1 MAPPDT
7 ISRVES
13 VNEDD
18 SVEKSNSE
26 LNRQLLEVQWNQD
39 EEKHIL
45 RRLDFYLIPLVMVMF
60 FTLNLDRGNISNA
73 LTDNLMG
80 DLSITQE
87 TVNTGNSLVY
97 VGICIGDIPANLLI
111 QKVGADIWL
120 PCQLLAWGLVATF
133 QAFIKNRSGFLATR
147 FLLGLCESG
156 FIPGTLWY
164 LTKWYTKRE
173 LGKRTVLFFIGSY
186 TANLLNGLI
195 AYGLLRLRGRCGLA
209 GWQWLFLI
217 GSFILCSGRDI
228 LLTSSQDGLATLT
241 VGITTLFL
249 LPRDPT
255 RGNSI
260 IKLPLSTFTKRETD
274 ILLGRIV
281 RDNPYNTDPR
291 DAHLSQF
298 QIVVSVLTDW
308 KVWMH
313 CSMALLGLQYSA
325 PLGTYSPSII
335 KSFGYGTF
343 NSNLLV
349 MPNSALLI
357 ITTFTLSWWS
367 DRANSRSIPIIFAAL
382 WLLTGLI
389 VLDTL
394 PHNHSN
400 WTFYAFLVFTGG
412 SPSWHPL
419 NVAWL
424 QANQPT
430 PRRRAIAVALY
441 MAMTNLSAVPASHIF
456 QARDK
461 PYYHDG
467 FKILFIM
474 AAMAIALMV
483 AMRGAYMWLNGR
495 IERGKGT
502 LEGGEVD
509 RGFRYQL

>member
-1 MAPPDT
+1 MGPTNDITA
-7 ISRVES
+7 RV
-13 VNEDD
+13 D
-18 SVEKSNSE
+18 SVDEDPTEKSNSE
-26 LNRQLLEVQWNQD
+26 LNKRLLAVEWHED
-39 EEKHIL
+39 EEKQIL
-45 RRLDFYLIPLVMVMF
+45 KRLDFYLIPLVMIMF

-73 LTDNLMG
+73 LTDNMMK
-80 DLSITQE
+80 DLSMNQE
-87 TVNTGNSLVY
+87 IVNTGNSLVY
-97 VGICIGDIPANLLI
+97 VGICIGDIPANLMI

-133 QAFIKNRSGFLATR
+133 QAFIKNKSGFLATR

-195 AYGLLRLRGRCGLA
+195 AYGLLRLRGRAGLT

-217 GSFILCSGRDI
+217 
-228 LLTSSQDGLATLT
+228 DGLATLT
-241 VGITTLFL
+241 VGIATLFL
-249 LPRDPT
+249 LPRDPS

-260 IKLPLSTFTKRETD
+260 IKLPLSSFTPRESE
-274 ILLGRIV
+274 ILLGRLV

-291 DAHLSQF
+291 DSHLSQF

-308 KVWMH
+308 KVWAH
-313 CSMALLGLQYSA
+313 CSMALLGLEYS
-325 PLGTYSPSII
+325 PPIGTYSPSII
-335 KSFGYGTF
+335 KSFGFGTF

-367 DRANSRSIPIIFAAL
+367 DKVNSRSIPIMFAAV
-382 WLLTGLI
+382 WLLVGLI

-394 PHNHSN
+394 PHTKSN

-424 QANQPT
+424 NANQPT

-456 QARDK
+456 QASDK
-461 PYYHDG
+461 PYYHNG
-467 FKILFIM
+467 FKVLFIM
-474 AAMAIALMV
+474 AAMAISVMV
-483 AMRGAYMWLNGR
+483 AMRFAYQWLNRR
-495 IERGKGT
+495 IEEGKGT
-502 LEGGEVD
+502 VEGGEVD

>member
-1 MAPPDT
+1 MSGTMAPTDDIT
-7 ISRVES
+7 SRV
-13 VNEDD
+13 D
-18 SVEKSNSE
+18 SVDEDPTEKSNSE
-26 LNRQLLEVQWNQD
+26 LNKRLLAVEWHED
-39 EEKHIL
+39 EEKRIL
-45 RRLDFYLIPLVMVMF
+45 RRLDFYLIPLVMIMF
-60 FTLNLDRGNISNA
+60 FTLNLDRGNIGNA
-73 LTDNLMG
+73 LTDNMMG
-80 DLSITQE
+80 DLSMNQE
-87 TVNTGNSLVY
+87 SVNTGNSLVY
-97 VGICIGDIPANLLI
+97 VGICIGDIPANLMI

-133 QAFIKNRSGFLATR
+133 QAFIKNKSGFLATR

-195 AYGLLRLRGRCGLA
+195 AYGLLRLRGRAGLA

-217 GSFILCSGRDI
+217 
-228 LLTSSQDGLATLT
+228 DGLATLT
-241 VGITTLFL
+241 VGIATLFL
-249 LPRDPT
+249 LPRDPS

-260 IKLPLSTFTKRETD
+260 IKLPLSSFTPRESE
-274 ILLGRIV
+274 ILLGRLV

-291 DAHLSQF
+291 DSHLSQF

-308 KVWMH
+308 KVWAH
-313 CSMALLGLQYSA
+313 CSMALLGLEYS
-325 PLGTYSPSII
+325 PPIGTYSPSII
-335 KSFGYGTF
+335 KSFGFGTF

-367 DRANSRSIPIIFAAL
+367 DKVNSRSIPIMFAAV
-382 WLLTGLI
+382 WLLIGLI

-394 PHNHSN
+394 PHTKSN

-424 QANQPT
+424 NANQPT

-456 QARDK
+456 QASDK
-461 PYYHDG
+461 PYYHKG
-467 FKILFIM
+467 FKVLFIM
-474 AAMAIALMV
+474 AAMAISVMV
-483 AMRGAYMWLNGR
+483 AMRFAYQWLNRR
-495 IERGKGT
+495 IEEGKGT
-502 LEGGEVD
+502 VEGGEVD

>member
-1 MAPPDT
+1 MGPTNDITA
-7 ISRVES
+7 RV
-13 VNEDD
+13 D
-18 SVEKSNSE
+18 SVDEDPTEKSNSE
-26 LNRQLLEVQWNQD
+26 LNKRLLAVEWHED

-45 RRLDFYLIPLVMVMF
+45 RRLDFYLIPLVMIMF

-73 LTDNLMG
+73 LTDNMMK
-80 DLSITQE
+80 DLSINQE
-87 TVNTGNSLVY
+87 IVNTGSSLVY
-97 VGICIGDIPANLLI
+97 VGICIGDIPANLMI

-133 QAFIKNRSGFLATR
+133 QAFIKNKSGFLATR

-195 AYGLLRLRGRCGLA
+195 AYGLLRLRGRAGLT

-217 GSFILCSGRDI
+217 
-228 LLTSSQDGLATLT
+228 DGLATLT
-241 VGITTLFL
+241 VGIATLFL
-249 LPRDPT
+249 LPRDPS

-260 IKLPLSTFTKRETD
+260 IKLPLSSFTPRESE
-274 ILLGRIV
+274 ILLGRLV

-291 DAHLSQF
+291 DSHLSQY

-308 KVWMH
+308 KVWAH
-313 CSMALLGLQYSA
+313 CSMALLGLEYS
-325 PLGTYSPSII
+325 PPIGTYSPSII
-335 KSFGYGTF
+335 KSFGFGTF

-367 DRANSRSIPIIFAAL
+367 DKVNSRSIPIMFAAV
-382 WLLTGLI
+382 WLLVGLI

-394 PHNHSN
+394 PHTKSN

-424 QANQPT
+424 SANQPT

-456 QARDK
+456 QESDK
-461 PYYHDG
+461 PYYHNG
-467 FKILFIM
+467 FKVLFIM
-474 AAMAIALMV
+474 AAMAISVMV
-483 AMRGAYMWLNGR
+483 AMRFAYQWLNRR
-495 IERGKGT
+495 IEEGKGT
-502 LEGGEVD
+502 VEGGEVD

>member
-1 MAPPDT
+1 MAPTDDIT
-7 ISRVES
+7 SRV
-13 VNEDD
+13 D
-18 SVEKSNSE
+18 SVDEDPTEKSNSE
-26 LNRQLLEVQWNQD
+26 LNKRLLAVEWHED
-39 EEKHIL
+39 EEKRIL
-45 RRLDFYLIPLVMVMF
+45 RRLDFYLIPLVMIMF
-60 FTLNLDRGNISNA
+60 FTLNLDRGNIGNA
-73 LTDNLMG
+73 LTDNMMG
-80 DLSITQE
+80 DLSMNQE
-87 TVNTGNSLVY
+87 SVNTGNSLVY
-97 VGICIGDIPANLLI
+97 VGICIGDIPANLMI

-133 QAFIKNRSGFLATR
+133 QAFIKNKSGFLATR

-195 AYGLLRLRGRCGLA
+195 AYGLLRLRGRAGLA

-217 GSFILCSGRDI
+217 
-228 LLTSSQDGLATLT
+228 DGLATLT
-241 VGITTLFL
+241 VGIATLFL
-249 LPRDPT
+249 LPRDPS

-260 IKLPLSTFTKRETD
+260 IKLPLSSFTPRESE
-274 ILLGRIV
+274 ILLGRLV

-291 DAHLSQF
+291 DSHLSQF

-308 KVWMH
+308 KVWAH
-313 CSMALLGLQYSA
+313 CSMALLGLEYS
-325 PLGTYSPSII
+325 PPIGTYSPSII
-335 KSFGYGTF
+335 KSFGFGTF

-367 DRANSRSIPIIFAAL
+367 DKVNSRSIPIMFAAV
-382 WLLTGLI
+382 WLLIGLI

-394 PHNHSN
+394 PHTKSN

-424 QANQPT
+424 NANQPT

-456 QARDK
+456 QASDK
-461 PYYHDG
+461 PYYHKG
-467 FKILFIM
+467 FKVLFIM
-474 AAMAIALMV
+474 AAMAISVMV
-483 AMRGAYMWLNGR
+483 AMRFAYLWLNRR
-495 IERGKGT
+495 IEEGKGT
-502 LEGGEVD
+502 VEGGEVD

>member
-1 MAPPDT
+1 MAPTDDIT
-7 ISRVES
+7 SRV
-13 VNEDD
+13 D
-18 SVEKSNSE
+18 SVDEDPTEKSNSE
-26 LNRQLLEVQWNQD
+26 LNKRLLAVEWHED
-39 EEKHIL
+39 EEKRIL
-45 RRLDFYLIPLVMVMF
+45 RRLDFYLIPLVMIMF
-60 FTLNLDRGNISNA
+60 FTLNLDRGNIGNA
-73 LTDNLMG
+73 LTDNMMG
-80 DLSITQE
+80 DLSMNQE
-87 TVNTGNSLVY
+87 SVNTGNSLVY
-97 VGICIGDIPANLLI
+97 VGICIGDIPANLMI

-133 QAFIKNRSGFLATR
+133 QAFIKNKSGFLATR

-195 AYGLLRLRGRCGLA
+195 AYGLLRLRGRAGLA

-217 GSFILCSGRDI
+217 
-228 LLTSSQDGLATLT
+228 DGLATLT
-241 VGITTLFL
+241 VGIATLFL
-249 LPRDPT
+249 LPRDPS

-260 IKLPLSTFTKRETD
+260 IKLPLSSFTPRESE
-274 ILLGRIV
+274 ILLGRLV

-291 DAHLSQF
+291 DSHLSQF

-308 KVWMH
+308 KVWAH
-313 CSMALLGLQYSA
+313 CSMALLGLEYS
-325 PLGTYSPSII
+325 PPIGTYSPSII
-335 KSFGYGTF
+335 KSFGFGTF

-357 ITTFTLSWWS
+357 VTTFTLSWWS
-367 DRANSRSIPIIFAAL
+367 DKVNSRSIPIMFAAV
-382 WLLTGLI
+382 WLLIGLI

-394 PHNHSN
+394 PHTKSN

-424 QANQPT
+424 NANQPT

-456 QARDK
+456 QASDK
-461 PYYHDG
+461 PYYHKG
-467 FKILFIM
+467 FKVLFIM
-474 AAMAIALMV
+474 AAMAISVMV
-483 AMRGAYMWLNGR
+483 AMRFAYQWLNRR
-495 IERGKGT
+495 IEEGKGT
-502 LEGGEVD
+502 VEGGEVD

>member
-1 MAPPDT
+1 MGPTNDITA
-7 ISRVES
+7 RV
-13 VNEDD
+13 D
-18 SVEKSNSE
+18 SVDEDPTEKSNSE
-26 LNRQLLEVQWNQD
+26 LNKRLLAVEWHEG
-39 EEKHIL
+39 EEKQIL
-45 RRLDFYLIPLVMVMF
+45 RRLDFYLIPLVMIMF

-73 LTDNLMG
+73 LTDNMMK
-80 DLSITQE
+80 DLSMNQE
-87 TVNTGNSLVY
+87 IVNTGNSLVY
-97 VGICIGDIPANLLI
+97 VGICIGDIPANLMI

-133 QAFIKNRSGFLATR
+133 QAFIKNKSGFLATR

-195 AYGLLRLRGRCGLA
+195 AYGLLRLRGRAGLT

-217 GSFILCSGRDI
+217 
-228 LLTSSQDGLATLT
+228 DGLATLT
-241 VGITTLFL
+241 VGIATLFL
-249 LPRDPT
+249 LPRDPS

-260 IKLPLSTFTKRETD
+260 IKLPLSSFTPRESE
-274 ILLGRIV
+274 ILLGRLV

-291 DAHLSQF
+291 DSHLSQF

-308 KVWMH
+308 KVWAH
-313 CSMALLGLQYSA
+313 CSMALLGLEYS
-325 PLGTYSPSII
+325 PPIGTYSPSII
-335 KSFGYGTF
+335 KSFGFGTF

-367 DRANSRSIPIIFAAL
+367 DKVNSRSIPIMFAAV
-382 WLLTGLI
+382 WLLIGLI

-394 PHNHSN
+394 PHTKSN

-424 QANQPT
+424 NANQPT

-456 QARDK
+456 QASDK
-461 PYYHDG
+461 PYYHNG
-467 FKILFIM
+467 FKVLFIM
-474 AAMAIALMV
+474 AAMAISVMV
-483 AMRGAYMWLNGR
+483 AMRFAYQWLNRR
-495 IERGKGT
+495 IEEGKGT
-502 LEGGEVD
+502 VEGGEVD

>member
-1 MAPPDT
+1 MAPTNDV
-7 ISRVES
+7 ISRVDS
-13 VNEDD
+13 ISDEDPT
-18 SVEKSNSE
+18 EKSNSE
-26 LNRQLLEVQWNQD
+26 LNKRLLAIEWHED
-39 EEKHIL
+39 EEKKIL

-73 LTDNLMG
+73 LTDNMMA

-87 TVNTGNSLVY
+87 IVNTGNSLVY
-97 VGICIGDIPANLLI
+97 VGICIGDIPANIMI
-111 QKVGADIWL
+111 QKIGADIWL

-133 QAFIKNRSGFLATR
+133 QTFIKNKSGFLATR

-173 LGKRTVLFFIGSY
+173 LGKRTVLFFTGSY
-186 TANLLNGLI
+186 LANLLNGLI
-195 AYGLLRLRGRCGLA
+195 AYGLLRLRGRAGLA
-209 GWQWLFLI
+209 GWQWLFLV
-217 GSFILCSGRDI
+217 
-228 LLTSSQDGLATLT
+228 DGLATLT
-241 VGITTLFL
+241 VGITSLFL
-249 LPRDPT
+249 LPRDPS

-260 IKLPLSTFTKRETD
+260 VKLPLSSFTPRESE

-291 DAHLSQF
+291 DSHLSQF
-298 QIVVSVLTDW
+298 QILVSVLTDW
-308 KVWMH
+308 KVWAH
-313 CSMALLGLQYSA
+313 CSMALLGLEYS
-325 PLGTYSPSII
+325 PPIGTYSPSII
-335 KSFGYGTF
+335 KSFGFGTF

-367 DRANSRSIPIIFAAL
+367 DKVNSRSIPIIFAAI
-382 WLLTGLI
+382 WLLIGLI

-394 PHNHSN
+394 PHTKSH

-424 QANQPT
+424 NANQPT

-456 QARDK
+456 QASDK
-461 PYYHDG
+461 PYYHKG

-474 AAMAIALMV
+474 AALAISVMV
-483 AMRGAYMWLNGR
+483 AMRFAYRWLNGR
-495 IERGKGT
+495 IEEGKGT
-502 LEGGEVD
+502 LEGGELD

>member
-1 MAPPDT
+1 MAPTDDIT
-7 ISRVES
+7 SRV
-13 VNEDD
+13 D
-18 SVEKSNSE
+18 SVDEDPTEKSNSE
-26 LNRQLLEVQWNQD
+26 LNKRLLAVEWHED
-39 EEKHIL
+39 EEKRIL
-45 RRLDFYLIPLVMVMF
+45 RRLDFYLIPLVMIMF
-60 FTLNLDRGNISNA
+60 FTLNLDRGNIGNA
-73 LTDNLMG
+73 LTDNMMG
-80 DLSITQE
+80 DLSMNQE
-87 TVNTGNSLVY
+87 SVNTGNSLVY
-97 VGICIGDIPANLLI
+97 VGICIGDIPANLMI

-133 QAFIKNRSGFLATR
+133 QAFIKNKSGFLATR

-195 AYGLLRLRGRCGLA
+195 AYGLLRLRGRAGLA

-217 GSFILCSGRDI
+217 
-228 LLTSSQDGLATLT
+228 DGLATLT
-241 VGITTLFL
+241 VGIATLFL
-249 LPRDPT
+249 LPRDPS

-260 IKLPLSTFTKRETD
+260 IKLPLSSFTPRESE
-274 ILLGRIV
+274 ILLGRLV

-291 DAHLSQF
+291 DSHLSQF

-308 KVWMH
+308 KVWAH
-313 CSMALLGLQYSA
+313 CSMALLGLEYS
-325 PLGTYSPSII
+325 PPIGTYSPSII
-335 KSFGYGTF
+335 KSFGFGTF

-367 DRANSRSIPIIFAAL
+367 DKVNSRSIPIMFAAV
-382 WLLTGLI
+382 WLLIGLI

-394 PHNHSN
+394 PHTKSN

-424 QANQPT
+424 NANQPT

-456 QARDK
+456 QASDK
-461 PYYHDG
+461 PYYHKG
-467 FKILFIM
+467 FKVLFIM
-474 AAMAIALMV
+474 AAMAISVMV
-483 AMRGAYMWLNGR
+483 AMRFAYQWLNRR
-495 IERGKGT
+495 IEEGKGT
-502 LEGGEVD
+502 VEGERWIEGLGISCE
-509 RGFRYQL
+509 GW

>member
-1 MAPPDT
+1 MAPTDDIT
-7 ISRVES
+7 SRIDS
-13 VNEDD
+13 VNDEDPT
-18 SVEKSNSE
+18 EKSNSE
-26 LNRQLLEVQWNQD
+26 LNKRLLAVEWNED

-45 RRLDFYLIPLVMVMF
+45 KRLDFYLIPLVMVMF

-73 LTDNLMG
+73 LTDNMMK
-80 DLSITQE
+80 DLHMTQE
-87 TVNTGNSLVY
+87 MVNTGNSLVY
-97 VGICIGDIPANLLI
+97 VGICIGDIPANIMI
-111 QKVGADIWL
+111 QKIGADIWL

-133 QAFIKNRSGFLATR
+133 QAFIKNKSGFLATR

-195 AYGLLRLRGRCGLA
+195 AYGILRLRGRAGLT
-209 GWQWLFLI
+209 GWQWLFPYRRA
-217 GSFILCSGRDI
+217 CYAH
-228 LLTSSQDGLATLT
+228 TVETQSS
-241 VGITTLFL
+241 
-249 LPRDPT
+249 
-255 RGNSI
+255 
-260 IKLPLSTFTKRETD
+260 KLPISSFTPRESE

-291 DAHLSQF
+291 DSHLSQF

-308 KVWMH
+308 KVWAH
-313 CSMALLGLQYSA
+313 CSMALLGLEYS
-325 PLGTYSPSII
+325 PPIGTYSPSII
-335 KSFGYGTF
+335 KSFGFGTF

-367 DRANSRSIPIIFAAL
+367 DKINSRSIPIIFAAI
-382 WLLTGLI
+382 WLLIGLI

-394 PHNHSN
+394 PHTKSN

-424 QANQPT
+424 NANQPT

-441 MAMTNLSAVPASHIF
+441 MAITNLSAVPASHIF
-456 QARDK
+456 QADDK
-461 PYYHDG
+461 PYYHKG
-467 FKILFIM
+467 FKVLFIM
-474 AAMAIALMV
+474 AAMAISVMV
-483 AMRGAYMWLNGR
+483 AMRFAYQWLNKR
-495 IERGKGT
+495 IDEGKGT
-502 LEGGEVD
+502 VEGGEVD

>member
-1 MAPPDT
+1 M
-7 ISRVES
+7 I
-13 VNEDD
+13 
-18 SVEKSNSE
+18 
-26 LNRQLLEVQWNQD
+26 
-39 EEKHIL
+39 
-45 RRLDFYLIPLVMVMF
+45 MF
-60 FTLNLDRGNISNA
+60 FTLNLDRGNIGNA
-73 LTDNLMG
+73 LTDNMMG
-80 DLSITQE
+80 DLSMNQE
-87 TVNTGNSLVY
+87 SVNTGNSLVY
-97 VGICIGDIPANLLI
+97 VGICIGDIPANLMI

-133 QAFIKNRSGFLATR
+133 QAFIKNKSGFLATR

-195 AYGLLRLRGRCGLA
+195 AYGLLRLRGRAGLA

-217 GSFILCSGRDI
+217 
-228 LLTSSQDGLATLT
+228 DGLATLT
-241 VGITTLFL
+241 VGIATLFL
-249 LPRDPT
+249 LPRDPS

-260 IKLPLSTFTKRETD
+260 IKLPLSSFTPRESE
-274 ILLGRIV
+274 ILLGRLV

-291 DAHLSQF
+291 DSHLSQF

-308 KVWMH
+308 KVWAH
-313 CSMALLGLQYSA
+313 CSMALLGLEYS
-325 PLGTYSPSII
+325 PPIGTYSPSII
-335 KSFGYGTF
+335 KSFGFGTF

-367 DRANSRSIPIIFAAL
+367 DKVNSRSIPIMFAAV
-382 WLLTGLI
+382 WLLIGLI

-394 PHNHSN
+394 PHTKSN

-424 QANQPT
+424 NANQPT

-456 QARDK
+456 QASDK
-461 PYYHDG
+461 PYYHKG
-467 FKILFIM
+467 FKVLFIM
-474 AAMAIALMV
+474 AAMAISVMV
-483 AMRGAYMWLNGR
+483 AMRFAYQWLNRR
-495 IERGKGT
+495 IEEGKGT
-502 LEGGEVD
+502 VEGGEVD

>member
-1 MAPPDT
+1 MGPTNDITA
-7 ISRVES
+7 RV
-13 VNEDD
+13 D
-18 SVEKSNSE
+18 SVDEDPTEKSNSE
-26 LNRQLLEVQWNQD
+26 LNKRLLAVEWHED
-39 EEKHIL
+39 EEKQIL
-45 RRLDFYLIPLVMVMF
+45 KRLDFYLIPLVMIMF

-73 LTDNLMG
+73 LTDNMMK
-80 DLSITQE
+80 DLSMNQE
-87 TVNTGNSLVY
+87 IVNTGNSLVY
-97 VGICIGDIPANLLI
+97 VGICIGDIPANLMI

-133 QAFIKNRSGFLATR
+133 QAFIKNKSGFLATR

-195 AYGLLRLRGRCGLA
+195 AYGLLRLRGRAGLT

-217 GSFILCSGRDI
+217 
-228 LLTSSQDGLATLT
+228 DGLATLT
-241 VGITTLFL
+241 VGIATLFL
-249 LPRDPT
+249 LPRDPS

-260 IKLPLSTFTKRETD
+260 IKLPLSSFTPRESE
-274 ILLGRIV
+274 ILLGRLV

-291 DAHLSQF
+291 DSHLSQF

-308 KVWMH
+308 KVWAH
-313 CSMALLGLQYSA
+313 CSMALLGLEYS
-325 PLGTYSPSII
+325 PPIGTYSPSII
-335 KSFGYGTF
+335 KSFGFGTF

-367 DRANSRSIPIIFAAL
+367 DKVNSRSIPIMFAAV
-382 WLLTGLI
+382 WLLIGLI

-394 PHNHSN
+394 PHTKSN

-424 QANQPT
+424 NANQPT

-456 QARDK
+456 QASDK
-461 PYYHDG
+461 PYYHNG
-467 FKILFIM
+467 FKVLFIM
-474 AAMAIALMV
+474 AAMAISVMV
-483 AMRGAYMWLNGR
+483 AMRFAYQWLNRR
-495 IERGKGT
+495 IEEGKGT
-502 LEGGEVD
+502 VEGGEVD

>member
-1 MAPPDT
+1 MGPTNDITA
-7 ISRVES
+7 RV
-13 VNEDD
+13 D
-18 SVEKSNSE
+18 SVDEDPTEKSDSE
-26 LNRQLLEVQWNQD
+26 LNKRLLAVEWHED
-39 EEKHIL
+39 EEKQIL
-45 RRLDFYLIPLVMVMF
+45 KRLDFYLIPFVMIMF

-73 LTDNLMG
+73 LTDNMMK
-80 DLSITQE
+80 DLSMNQE
-87 TVNTGNSLVY
+87 IVNTGNSLVY
-97 VGICIGDIPANLLI
+97 VGICIGDIPANLMI

-133 QAFIKNRSGFLATR
+133 QAFIKNKCGFLATR

-164 LTKWYTKRE
+164 ITKWYTKRE

-195 AYGLLRLRGRCGLA
+195 AYGLLRLRGRAGLT

-217 GSFILCSGRDI
+217 
-228 LLTSSQDGLATLT
+228 DGLATLT
-241 VGITTLFL
+241 VGIATLFL
-249 LPRDPT
+249 LPRDPS

-260 IKLPLSTFTKRETD
+260 IKLPLSSFTPRESE
-274 ILLGRIV
+274 ILLGRLV

-291 DAHLSQF
+291 DSHLSQF

-308 KVWMH
+308 KVWAH
-313 CSMALLGLQYSA
+313 CSMALLGLKYS
-325 PLGTYSPSII
+325 PPIGTYSPSII
-335 KSFGYGTF
+335 KSFGFGTF

-349 MPNSALLI
+349 MPNSTLLI

-367 DRANSRSIPIIFAAL
+367 DKVNSRSIPIMFAAV
-382 WLLTGLI
+382 WLLVGLI

-394 PHNHSN
+394 PHTKSN
-400 WTFYAFLVFTGG
+400 WTFYAFLVFTDG

-424 QANQPT
+424 NANQPT

-456 QARDK
+456 QASDK
-461 PYYHDG
+461 PYYHKG
-467 FKILFIM
+467 FKVLFIM
-474 AAMAIALMV
+474 AAMAISVMV
-483 AMRGAYMWLNGR
+483 AMRFAYQWLNRR
-495 IERGKGT
+495 IEEGKGT
-502 LEGGEVD
+502 VEGG
-509 RGFRYQL
+509 GGG

>member
-1 MAPPDT
+1 MGPTNDITA
-7 ISRVES
+7 RV
-13 VNEDD
+13 D
-18 SVEKSNSE
+18 SVDEDPTEKSNSE
-26 LNRQLLEVQWNQD
+26 LNKRLLAVEWHED
-39 EEKHIL
+39 EEKQIL
-45 RRLDFYLIPLVMVMF
+45 RRLDFYLIPLVMIMF

-73 LTDNLMG
+73 LTDNMMK
-80 DLSITQE
+80 DLSMNQE
-87 TVNTGNSLVY
+87 IVNTGNSLVY
-97 VGICIGDIPANLLI
+97 VGICIGDIPANLMI

-133 QAFIKNRSGFLATR
+133 QAFIKNKSGFLATR

-195 AYGLLRLRGRCGLA
+195 AY
-209 GWQWLFLI
+209 
-217 GSFILCSGRDI
+217 
-228 LLTSSQDGLATLT
+228 DGLATLT
-241 VGITTLFL
+241 VGIATLFL
-249 LPRDPT
+249 LPRDPS

-260 IKLPLSTFTKRETD
+260 IKPPLSSFTPRESE
-274 ILLGRIV
+274 ILLGRLV

-291 DAHLSQF
+291 DSHLSQF

-308 KVWMH
+308 KVWAH
-313 CSMALLGLQYSA
+313 CSMALLGLEYS
-325 PLGTYSPSII
+325 PPIGTYSPSII
-335 KSFGYGTF
+335 KSFGFGTF

-367 DRANSRSIPIIFAAL
+367 DKVNSRSIPIMFAAV
-382 WLLTGLI
+382 WLLIGLI

-394 PHNHSN
+394 PHTKSN

-424 QANQPT
+424 NANQPT

-456 QARDK
+456 QASDK
-461 PYYHDG
+461 PYYHNG
-467 FKILFIM
+467 FKLLFIM
-474 AAMAIALMV
+474 AAMAISVMV
-483 AMRGAYMWLNGR
+483 AMRFAYLWLNRR
-495 IERGKGT
+495 IEEGKGT
-502 LEGGEVD
+502 VEGGEVD

>member
-1 MAPPDT
+1 MGPTNDITA
-7 ISRVES
+7 RV
-13 VNEDD
+13 D
-18 SVEKSNSE
+18 SVDEDPTEKSNSE
-26 LNRQLLEVQWNQD
+26 LNKRLLAVEWHED
-39 EEKHIL
+39 EEKQIL
-45 RRLDFYLIPLVMVMF
+45 RRLDFYLIPLVMIMF

-73 LTDNLMG
+73 LTDNMMK
-80 DLSITQE
+80 DLSMNQE
-87 TVNTGNSLVY
+87 IVNTGNSLVY
-97 VGICIGDIPANLLI
+97 VGICIGDIPANLMI

-133 QAFIKNRSGFLATR
+133 QAFIKNKSGFLATR

-195 AYGLLRLRGRCGLA
+195 AYGLLRLRGRAGLT

-217 GSFILCSGRDI
+217 
-228 LLTSSQDGLATLT
+228 DGLATLT
-241 VGITTLFL
+241 VGIATLFL
-249 LPRDPT
+249 LPRDPS

-260 IKLPLSTFTKRETD
+260 IKLPLSSFTPRESE
-274 ILLGRIV
+274 ILLGRLA

-291 DAHLSQF
+291 DSHLSQF

-308 KVWMH
+308 KVWAH
-313 CSMALLGLQYSA
+313 CSMALLGLEYS
-325 PLGTYSPSII
+325 PPIGTYSPSII
-335 KSFGYGTF
+335 KSFGFGTF

-367 DRANSRSIPIIFAAL
+367 DRVNSRSIPIMFAAV
-382 WLLTGLI
+382 WLLVGLI

-394 PHNHSN
+394 PHTKSN

-424 QANQPT
+424 NANQPT

-456 QARDK
+456 QASDK
-461 PYYHDG
+461 PYYHNG
-467 FKILFIM
+467 FKVLFIM
-474 AAMAIALMV
+474 AAMAISVMI
-483 AMRGAYMWLNGR
+483 AMRFAYQWLNRR
-495 IERGKGT
+495 IEEGKGT
-502 LEGGEVD
+502 VEGGEVD

>member
-1 MAPPDT
+1 MGPTNDITA
-7 ISRVES
+7 RV
-13 VNEDD
+13 D
-18 SVEKSNSE
+18 SVDDDPTEKSNSE
-26 LNRQLLEVQWNQD
+26 LNRRLLAVEWHED
-39 EEKHIL
+39 EEKQIL
-45 RRLDFYLIPLVMVMF
+45 RRLDFYLIPLVMIMF

-73 LTDNLMG
+73 LTDNMMK
-80 DLSITQE
+80 DLSMNQE
-87 TVNTGNSLVY
+87 IVNTGSSLVY
-97 VGICIGDIPANLLI
+97 VGICIGDIPANLMI

-133 QAFIKNRSGFLATR
+133 QTFIKNKSGFLATR

-195 AYGLLRLRGRCGLA
+195 AYGLLRLRGRAGLT

-217 GSFILCSGRDI
+217 
-228 LLTSSQDGLATLT
+228 DGLATLT

-249 LPRDPT
+249 LPRDPS

-260 IKLPLSTFTKRETD
+260 IKLPLSSFTPRESE
-274 ILLGRIV
+274 ILLGRLV

-291 DAHLSQF
+291 DSHLSQF
-298 QIVVSVLTDW
+298 QIVISVLTDW
-308 KVWMH
+308 KVWAH
-313 CSMALLGLQYSA
+313 CSMALLGLEYS
-325 PLGTYSPSII
+325 PPIGTYSPSII
-335 KSFGYGTF
+335 KSFGFGTF

-367 DRANSRSIPIIFAAL
+367 DKLNSRSIPIIFAAV
-382 WLLTGLI
+382 WLLVGLI

-394 PHNHSN
+394 PHTKSN

-424 QANQPT
+424 NANQPT

-456 QARDK
+456 QASDK
-461 PYYHDG
+461 PYYHNG
-467 FKILFIM
+467 FKVLFIM
-474 AAMAIALMV
+474 AAMAISVMV
-483 AMRGAYMWLNGR
+483 AMRFAYQWLNRR
-495 IERGKGT
+495 IEEGKGT
-502 LEGGEVD
+502 VEGGEVD

>member
-1 MAPPDT
+1 MGPTNDITA
-7 ISRVES
+7 RV
-13 VNEDD
+13 D
-18 SVEKSNSE
+18 SVDEDPTEKSNSE
-26 LNRQLLEVQWNQD
+26 LNKRLLAVEWHED
-39 EEKHIL
+39 EEKQIL
-45 RRLDFYLIPLVMVMF
+45 RRLDFYLIPLVMIMF

-73 LTDNLMG
+73 LTDNMMK
-80 DLSITQE
+80 DLSMNQE
-87 TVNTGNSLVY
+87 IVNTGNSLVY
-97 VGICIGDIPANLLI
+97 VGICIGDIPANLMI
-111 QKVGADIWL
+111 QKIGADIWL

-133 QAFIKNRSGFLATR
+133 QAFIKNKSGFLATR

-195 AYGLLRLRGRCGLA
+195 AYGLLRLRGRAGLT

-217 GSFILCSGRDI
+217 
-228 LLTSSQDGLATLT
+228 DGLATLT
-241 VGITTLFL
+241 VGIATLFL
-249 LPRDPT
+249 LPRDPS

-260 IKLPLSTFTKRETD
+260 IKLPLSSFTPRESE
-274 ILLGRIV
+274 ILLGRLV

-291 DAHLSQF
+291 DSHLSQF

-308 KVWMH
+308 KVWAH
-313 CSMALLGLQYSA
+313 CSMALLGLEYS
-325 PLGTYSPSII
+325 PPIGTYSPSII
-335 KSFGYGTF
+335 KSFGFGTF

-367 DRANSRSIPIIFAAL
+367 DKVNSRSIPIMFAAV
-382 WLLTGLI
+382 WLLIGLI
-389 VLDTL
+389 ILDTL
-394 PHNHSN
+394 PHTKSN
-400 WTFYAFLVFTGG
+400 WAFYAFLVFTGG

-424 QANQPT
+424 NANQPT

-456 QARDK
+456 QASDK
-461 PYYHDG
+461 PYYHNG
-467 FKILFIM
+467 FKVLFIM
-474 AAMAIALMV
+474 AAMAISVMV
-483 AMRGAYMWLNGR
+483 AMRFAYQWLNRR
-495 IERGKGT
+495 IEEGKGT
-502 LEGGEVD
+502 VEGGEVD

>member
-1 MAPPDT
+1 MGPTNDITA
-7 ISRVES
+7 RV
-13 VNEDD
+13 D
-18 SVEKSNSE
+18 SVDEDPTEKSNSE
-26 LNRQLLEVQWNQD
+26 LNKRLLTVEWHED
-39 EEKHIL
+39 EEKQIL
-45 RRLDFYLIPLVMVMF
+45 RRLDFYLIPLVMIMF

-73 LTDNLMG
+73 LTDNMMK
-80 DLSITQE
+80 DLSMNQE
-87 TVNTGNSLVY
+87 IVNTGNSLVY
-97 VGICIGDIPANLLI
+97 VGICIGDIPANLMI

-133 QAFIKNRSGFLATR
+133 QAFIKNKSGFLATR

-195 AYGLLRLRGRCGLA
+195 AYGLLRLRGRAGLT

-217 GSFILCSGRDI
+217 
-228 LLTSSQDGLATLT
+228 DGLATLT
-241 VGITTLFL
+241 VGIATLFL
-249 LPRDPT
+249 LPRDPS

-260 IKLPLSTFTKRETD
+260 IKLPLSSFTPRESE
-274 ILLGRIV
+274 ILLGRLV

-291 DAHLSQF
+291 DSHLSQF

-308 KVWMH
+308 KVWAH
-313 CSMALLGLQYSA
+313 CSMALLGLEYS
-325 PLGTYSPSII
+325 PPIGTYSPSII
-335 KSFGYGTF
+335 KSFGFGTF

-367 DRANSRSIPIIFAAL
+367 DKVNSRSIPIMFAAV
-382 WLLTGLI
+382 WLLIGLI

-394 PHNHSN
+394 PHTKSN

-424 QANQPT
+424 NANQPT

-456 QARDK
+456 QASDK
-461 PYYHDG
+461 PYYHNG
-467 FKILFIM
+467 FKVLFIM
-474 AAMAIALMV
+474 AAMAISVMV
-483 AMRGAYMWLNGR
+483 AMRFAYQWLNRR
-495 IERGKGT
+495 IEEGKGT
-502 LEGGEVD
+502 VEGGEVD